1 MKKWKKI
8 LLTIIAVLA
17 IVVIAVGVWQRD
29 NIGAVVKTITKS
41 ADEIAQE
48 MNDTKKK
55 LEEDLKKQNINV
67 VSDFTAEEEKKILN
81 GELSVEDAVA
91 SLNTKYENSQ
101 KNTAKTNNPQADKL
115 IGEKTV
121 ELYSLKAY
129 YLGQLGQ
136 MEKTVKSEYAA
147 LPKEK
152 KNLIGKKDMVNR
164 HMSTAVGLM
173 NQCDARVE
181 EILAELKAGLES
193 LNADTSIIKTI
204 RTAYENEKNLKKAY
218 YISLLEE

>member
-1 MKKWKKI
+1 MKKWKLF
-8 LLTIIAVLA
+8 LLAMLIVLLFA
-17 IVVIAVGVWQRD
+17 IVSLGVWQRD
-29 NIGAVVKTITKS
+29 NIGAVVKMATS
-41 ADEIAQE
+41 SSDEIAKE

-55 LEEDLKKQNINV
+55 LENDLKKKNINV
-67 VSDFTAEEEKKILN
+67 VSDFTAEEEKQILK
-81 GELSVEDAVA
+81 GKLSVEDAVA
-91 SLNTKYENSQ
+91 NLNTKYENSQ
-101 KNTAKTNNPQADKL
+101 KKPIATNNPKADKL

-136 MEKTVKSEYAA
+136 MESTVKAEYTA

-152 KNLIGKKDMVNR
+152 KNLIGKKELVSR
-164 HMSTAVGLM
+164 HMGTALGLM
-173 NQCDARVE
+173 NQCDSRVE
-181 EILAELKAGLES
+181 KILAELKSGLES

-218 YISLLEE
+218 YLSLLDK